1 MSLIPNGSTEIKPV
15 KLLPVGPAYLA
26 HVRRSIHNHSF
37 EEHDKH
43 EEERRKRVKND
54 EGDANEDDLGVGDE
68 EEPPELLA
76 LDPKEWKVS
85 RILVDFGSSLRCARS
100 NSWRSLLTLSA
111 NIMMMCGM
119 LLPLER
125 KPKVDL

>member
-1 MSLIPNGSTEIKPV
+1 MLDRQSHVRLSPLSALVQAKTNSFILSSAPEPFVSLIPNGSTEIKPV

-54 EGDANEDDLGVGDE
+54 EGDANE
-68 EEPPELLA
+68 
-76 LDPKEWKVS
+76 K
-85 RILVDFGSSLRCARS
+85 ARRTYTS
-100 NSWRSLLTLSA
+100 ESIAR
-111 NIMMMCGM
+111 GM
-119 LLPLER
+119 LLVLQLVLMR
-125 KPKVDL
+125 VVKVQVK